1 MSYDVVLQYVP
12 LRVLGCS
19 SGHTVYS
26 WVSNSIPTLS
36 FNKKMKIHV
45 ARLPRVL
52 MPLMLSAVTAFALSD
67 GFLNWLSRPVAVP
80 VALFLAVKLQQAGA
94 F

>member
-1 MSYDVVLQYVP
+1 MTG
-12 LRVLGCS
+12 LRVRQNILG
-19 SGHTVYS
+19 VKLEL
-26 WVSNSIPTLS
+26 PTLS
-36 FNKKMKIHV
+36 FNKKMKIHF

>member
-1 MSYDVVLQYVP
+1 
-12 LRVLGCS
+12 
-19 SGHTVYS
+19 
-26 WVSNSIPTLS
+26 
-36 FNKKMKIHV
+36 MKIHV